1 MESSWQ
7 CPLFRCF
14 FVVTALTITSYVI
27 RVLSVPF
34 PFIATVS
41 DAFGTLLPHH
51 FNSKDFPAKF
61 QNKVLQY
68 GAEAKRPRF
77 SNCESQTIGCSI
89 QSFFEISGKSP
100 AQHFIMYSIAHPS
113 EIRIQHHCEDGRPL
127 TALSNFMGKSPA
139 QHFIMYSI
147 AHPSEIRSQH
157 HCEDGRPLTAL
168 SNFIGKSPAQ
178 HFLMYSMALPS
189 EITSKDHYEI
199 QRSL

>member
-27 RVLSVPF
+27 RVLISVPF

-61 QNKVLQY
+61 LNKVLQY

-77 SNCESQTIGCSI
+77 SKCESQTIGLKI
-89 QSFFEISGKSP
+89 LAHALTYTRLNMFFGCLRRSKNLVSLCP
-100 AQHFIMYSIAHPS
+100 YPS
-113 EIRIQHHCEDGRPL
+113 LENGGNLCCFLNSRWSLC
-127 TALSNFMGKSPA
+127 
-139 QHFIMYSI
+139 
-147 AHPSEIRSQH
+147 
-157 HCEDGRPLTAL
+157 
-168 SNFIGKSPAQ
+168 IGV
-178 HFLMYSMALPS
+178 L
-189 EITSKDHYEI
+189 
-199 QRSL
+199 